1 MENFTRVSAFKKA
14 IRSKAFPLLILFIIM
29 IAMFAVLAPFNDANF
44 LTTRTFISILRDLSV
59 PGFLA
64 IGAGC
69 LMVSG
74 GIDLSQSTVA
84 ALTGVTVAVS
94 VGWWGLPWYAAI
106 LIAMVISLAVGMIN
120 AILVNELNM
129 MPFIATMAMSTVVR
143 SIMMLIATDQ
153 TGQMQGAINYNDP
166 TLALIGNYEIGGMVP
181 ATIIVMLVAFI
192 FYGLLLSK
200 TKFGRSLYLI
210 GGNPIAAKL
219 AGINSKKTSYILFM
233 NCSLM
238 GGLSGLIY
246 TSRVKQGSLSA
257 LATDQFTG
265 LTAAILGGISFG
277 GGSGG
282 MGGAFIGLLV
292 IKTFNKGMTII
303 GASSYVTN
311 VLSGALLL
319 AALSFDY
326 YSQRRQRK
334 RVGA

>member
-1 MENFTRVSAFKKA
+1 MDNFTRISTFKKA
-14 IRSKAFPLLILFIIM
+14 IRSKAFPLLILFVIM
-29 IAMFAVLAPFNDANF
+29 IVLFTALAPLNDANF

-74 GIDLSQSTVA
+74 GIDLSQATVA
-84 ALTGVTVAVS
+84 AMTGVTIAVS
-94 VGWWGLPWYAAI
+94 VGWWNLPWYAAVI
-106 LIAMVISLAVGMIN
+106 IALLIALCIGLVN

-129 MPFIATMAMSTVVR
+129 MPFIATMAMSTVTRAV
-143 SIMMLIATDQ
+143 MMLIATDQ
-153 TGQMQGAINYNDP
+153 TGQMQGSINYNNP
-166 TLALIGNYEIGGMVP
+166 TLTLNGNYEIGGFMT
-181 ATIIVMLVAFI
+181 ATIIAMIIAFI

-200 TKFGRSLYLI
+200 TKFGRSVYLI
-210 GGNPIAAKL
+210 GGNPMAARL

-238 GGLSGLIY
+238 GGLAGLIY

-257 LATDQFTG
+257 MATDQFTG

-334 RVGA
+334 RIGA

>member
-1 MENFTRVSAFKKA
+1 MDNFTRISTFKKA
-14 IRSKAFPLLILFIIM
+14 IRSKAFPLLILFVIM
-29 IAMFAVLAPFNDANF
+29 IVLFTALAPLNDANF

-74 GIDLSQSTVA
+74 GIDLSQATVA
-84 ALTGVTVAVS
+84 AMTGVTIAVS
-94 VGWWGLPWYAAI
+94 VGWWNLPWYAAFI
-106 LIAMVISLAVGMIN
+106 IALLSALCIGLVN

-129 MPFIATMAMSTVVR
+129 MPFIATMAMSTVTRAV
-143 SIMMLIATDQ
+143 MMLIATDQ
-153 TGQMQGAINYNDP
+153 TGQMQGSINYNNP
-166 TLALIGNYEIGGMVP
+166 TLTLIGNYEISGFLP
-181 ATIIVMLVAFI
+181 ATIIAMIIAFI

-200 TKFGRSLYLI
+200 TKFGRSVYLI
-210 GGNPIAAKL
+210 GGNPMAARL

-238 GGLSGLIY
+238 GGLAGLIY

-257 LATDQFTG
+257 MATDQFTG

-334 RVGA
+334 RIGA